1 MTTSPTP
8 TDMRAKKPRNP
19 GEDGNI
25 PRREGF
31 FELMS
36 RLNSRPVDEDTGER
50 IKLEKKDWIAL
61 LLSAFYTLFL
71 PSVLVLGIMVALV
84 VLIFQLY

>member
-1 MTTSPTP
+1 
-8 TDMRAKKPRNP
+8 
-19 GEDGNI
+19 
-25 PRREGF
+25 
-31 FELMS
+31 MS

>member
-1 MTTSPTP
+1 M
-8 TDMRAKKPRNP
+8 
-19 GEDGNI
+19 
-25 PRREGF
+25 
-31 FELMS
+31 MS